1 MARQYKQVESD
12 TQVSSSKSDCSID
25 WRLCILCQKETQEQL
40 QCPAN
45 SKRKD
50 IGAGYKYVSENLRQF
65 HEIGSMPVDIRL
77 EQLDAG
83 NGIEATLIEN
93 TAAWHKTCRNKISS
107 LNLERALKRKN
118 EASKGPSPIKTRR
131 CSSDSSQKEHVN
143 TCIFCDN
150 IAGSAGL
157 HKAST
162 FELDFKVRKCAT
174 ELNDSRLLTKLA
186 GGDMVAI
193 DAQYHTKCLAKL
205 YKSAQQLKKDTPGSV
220 RESSLYGIAFA
231 ELISH
236 IETFRDSTETSP
248 VFSMTELRSLYS
260 RRLEKLGIKS
270 PQIHTTRLKNRILAA
285 VPDLRAHS
293 QGRDVLLAFDK
304 DIGAALKQV
313 CNQDFDSEALIL
325 AKAAK
330 IVRRDIFGLKQ
341 TFIGRFP
348 TGCQEASVTASLT
361 ALISMILDGPGIED
375 ESTVE
380 QCHSC
385 ATQTLSQL
393 IVYNTVK
400 SRRNKSTSTAAQR
413 HNRDRETPV
422 PIYLALKIHGE
433 TRKRG
438 LVDAMHA
445 MGLCISYDRMLTIS
459 TDIANQV
466 CDKYEKEGV
475 VCPPQLSKQV
485 FTTAAVDNIDHNPS
499 STTAT
504 DSFHGTS
511 ISVMQHP
518 TVGAQGIPQ
527 EVPVLNE
534 NVPKRKKISAI
545 PACYMNI
552 PPSALTKKDPFVPP
566 TTGQTTPEATTLS
579 NALAKEYEWLE
590 HVQRLIRKSELA
602 KDDFLSWAAFHASVH
617 QPSRDPPTAVALLPL
632 FEESAHSVAMIKHSM
647 DVVKATIQHLNPG
660 QVPVLV
666 MDQPLFAIAKTI
678 QWNFPETHGE
688 DCFLIM
694 FGGLHIEIA
703 AFRVLGDWLEGSGWT
718 TAIQTAGIATSGVAD
733 SLIKVTHLTR
743 ARHAHQVTVAA
754 LFTLMH
760 QAFDKYREAVPT
772 GETPMDIKAWCE
784 KMSAEQPQFKYWST
798 VLEMELCILR
808 LVGSIRRANFGEY
821 LESLGQLLP
830 WMFSMDHVNYS
841 RWLSVHVRD
850 LCLLSDKH
858 PAIYQEFCSGKFVA
872 HKSRRPF
879 SAMALDHAHEQ
890 VNALV
895 KGDGGAVGLT
905 NNPSALR
912 RWMVAGPEICR
923 MIREFEESTCHEDPL
938 KHHEQ
943 TPAAQVTF
951 AKEVANLI
959 STIDDM
965 GNPFSE
971 DSGDLLTLDTKDI
984 MDPAVVKTVNSAFS
998 VGQKQYDL
1006 FVKERFVH
1014 RSKPITEPIKK
1025 NKLPLFARQKPPLK
1039 QKSQLAI
1046 LKDDCVLFSRLYI
1059 ACQSREGN
1067 LEDFF
1072 KHENQPWPPS
1082 LCKLG
1087 EMRSGNKAD
1096 LLVQLE
1102 AQAEPVDTV
1111 PKATAMI
1118 IDGAVTV
1125 QMLSPRTSKTFKDYI
1140 DTVYMPFVQQKLE
1153 HVDRLDIV
1161 WDTYI
1166 PDSLKAATRA
1176 KRGTG
1181 LRRRIT
1187 PTSAIPSN
1195 WQSFLRVD
1203 ENKTQ
1208 LFHLLAEQV
1217 TVTEIEGKEV
1227 YSTFDDRVL
1236 CTSNTDKSH
1245 IEPCT
1250 QEEADTRLVLHLSDA
1265 ANKGH
1270 QNITVR
1276 TADTDVVVI
1285 IVSNLHLIP
1294 VSKVWISFGVGKH
1307 HRYIAAHE
1315 IAASLGPCKAKSLAV
1330 FHAFTGCDVTS
1341 FFAGKGKKS
1350 AWDAWN
1356 VFPDVTDAFLMLANS
1371 PPNIPDNILSHL
1383 EKFVVLLY
1391 DRMSGLSSVNE
1402 ARQHLFSRKSRALE
1416 SIPPTQAALTQ
1427 HTLRAAYQGGHVW
1440 GQVLTKDPQLP
1451 NPGEWGWERLDE
1463 TSWKPKWTT
1472 LDQAQQKCYELIHCS
1487 CKKACRGLCKCN
1499 KASLKCTALCHCE
1512 GNCFQD
1518 I

>member
-1 MARQYKQVESD
+1 
-12 TQVSSSKSDCSID
+12 
-25 WRLCILCQKETQEQL
+25 
-40 QCPAN
+40 
-45 SKRKD
+45 
-50 IGAGYKYVSENLRQF
+50 
-65 HEIGSMPVDIRL
+65 MPVDIRL

-150 IAGSAGL
+150 VAGSAGL

-236 IETFRDSTETSP
+236 IETFRDSTEMSP

-466 CDKYEKEGV
+466 CD
-475 VCPPQLSKQV
+475 
-485 FTTAAVDNIDHNPS
+485 
-499 STTAT
+499 
-504 DSFHGTS
+504 
-511 ISVMQHP
+511 
-518 TVGAQGIPQ
+518 
-527 EVPVLNE
+527 
-534 NVPKRKKISAI
+534 
-545 PACYMNI
+545 
-552 PPSALTKKDPFVPP
+552 
-566 TTGQTTPEATTLS
+566 
-579 NALAKEYEWLE
+579 
-590 HVQRLIRKSELA
+590 
-602 KDDFLSWAAFHASVH
+602 
-617 QPSRDPPTAVALLPL
+617 
-632 FEESAHSVAMIKHSM
+632 
-647 DVVKATIQHLNPG
+647 
-660 QVPVLV
+660 
-666 MDQPLFAIAKTI
+666 
-678 QWNFPETHGE
+678 
-688 DCFLIM
+688 
-694 FGGLHIEIA
+694 
-703 AFRVLGDWLEGSGWT
+703 
-718 TAIQTAGIATSGVAD
+718 
-733 SLIKVTHLTR
+733 
-743 ARHAHQVTVAA
+743 
-754 LFTLMH
+754 
-760 QAFDKYREAVPT
+760 
-772 GETPMDIKAWCE
+772 
-784 KMSAEQPQFKYWST
+784 
-798 VLEMELCILR
+798 
-808 LVGSIRRANFGEY
+808 
-821 LESLGQLLP
+821 
-830 WMFSMDHVNYS
+830 
-841 RWLSVHVRD
+841 
-850 LCLLSDKH
+850 
-858 PAIYQEFCSGKFVA
+858 
-872 HKSRRPF
+872 
-879 SAMALDHAHEQ
+879 
-890 VNALV
+890 
-895 KGDGGAVGLT
+895 
-905 NNPSALR
+905 
-912 RWMVAGPEICR
+912 
-923 MIREFEESTCHEDPL
+923 
-938 KHHEQ
+938 
-943 TPAAQVTF
+943 
-951 AKEVANLI
+951 
-959 STIDDM
+959 
-965 GNPFSE
+965 
-971 DSGDLLTLDTKDI
+971 
-984 MDPAVVKTVNSAFS
+984 
-998 VGQKQYDL
+998 
-1006 FVKERFVH
+1006 
-1014 RSKPITEPIKK
+1014 
-1025 NKLPLFARQKPPLK
+1025 
-1039 QKSQLAI
+1039 
-1046 LKDDCVLFSRLYI
+1046 
-1059 ACQSREGN
+1059 
-1067 LEDFF
+1067 
-1072 KHENQPWPPS
+1072 
-1082 LCKLG
+1082 
-1087 EMRSGNKAD
+1087 
-1096 LLVQLE
+1096 
-1102 AQAEPVDTV
+1102 
-1111 PKATAMI
+1111 
-1118 IDGAVTV
+1118 
-1125 QMLSPRTSKTFKDYI
+1125 
-1140 DTVYMPFVQQKLE
+1140 
-1153 HVDRLDIV
+1153 
-1161 WDTYI
+1161 
-1166 PDSLKAATRA
+1166 
-1176 KRGTG
+1176 
-1181 LRRRIT
+1181 
-1187 PTSAIPSN
+1187 
-1195 WQSFLRVD
+1195 
-1203 ENKTQ
+1203 
-1208 LFHLLAEQV
+1208 
-1217 TVTEIEGKEV
+1217 
-1227 YSTFDDRVL
+1227 
-1236 CTSNTDKSH
+1236 
-1245 IEPCT
+1245 
-1250 QEEADTRLVLHLSDA
+1250 
-1265 ANKGH
+1265 
-1270 QNITVR
+1270 
-1276 TADTDVVVI
+1276 
-1285 IVSNLHLIP
+1285 
-1294 VSKVWISFGVGKH
+1294 
-1307 HRYIAAHE
+1307 
-1315 IAASLGPCKAKSLAV
+1315 
-1330 FHAFTGCDVTS
+1330 
-1341 FFAGKGKKS
+1341 
-1350 AWDAWN
+1350 
-1356 VFPDVTDAFLMLANS
+1356 VTDAFLMLANS
-1371 PPNIPDNILSHL
+1371 PPNIPDNILSLL

-1402 ARQHLFSRKSRALE
+1402 ARQHLFSRKSCALE